1 MSQKHLVQEM
11 IEMSRFGKWLGKFE
25 VEVDTNEGKEM
36 FELKPN
42 MGHKQEL
49 MAIMQRSKKGMS
61 EKDVKR
67 QLEIFED
74 VLKMS
79 YPEEDSEAFKNFL
92 LQNDLKFQLA
102 LYHAFG
108 WVDKSDLKDIQS
120 DAKKQAFASYQ
131 KEQD

>member
-1 MSQKHLVQEM
+1 
-11 IEMSRFGKWLGKFE
+11 MSRFGKWLGKFE